1 MRYDAFP
8 SELFCK
14 NRAKLTASLS
24 PKAIVV
30 LSSNDIMPTNA
41 DGTMGFKQ
49 QTDLFYLTGIDQEET
64 ILILYPDAP
73 EEHFKEILF
82 VKETSELIAVWEGHK
97 LTKKEA
103 TQISGIKNI
112 QWVDNFDAILKTLIY
127 SSESVYLHANEHIR
141 NASPVE
147 TQNDRL
153 AKKIKALY
161 PLHPIHRLAPLLN
174 TIRMV
179 KESAEL
185 VALQKAI
192 DITEK
197 AFRRVLS
204 FTKPGVTEFEIEA
217 EFIHEFIKS
226 RSGGFAYT
234 PIIASGANACVLH
247 YISNELTCQDGD
259 LLLLDVGACYG
270 NYNADM
276 TRTIPVNGRFT
287 ARQKAVY
294 AAVKSVLEFA
304 TELMKPGIYWVDYQK
319 EVERFMEGQLID
331 LGLFSRKDVE
341 KQDPNAPLF
350 KKYFMHG
357 VAHHLGLDVHDV
369 WDKYKPFQAGMVLTC
384 EPGIYI
390 REEGLGVRLENNLL
404 ITEQGTD
411 NLMKHIPIHW
421 EEIEQ
426 LMQANK

>member
-8 SELFCK
+8 ADLFVK
-14 NRAKLTASLS
+14 NRAKLTFALA
-24 PKAIVV
+24 PKSIVI

-64 ILILYPDAP
+64 LLILYPDAP
-73 EEHFKEILF
+73 EEHLKEILF
-82 VKETSELIAVWEGHK
+82 VKETSELIAIWEGHK

-103 TQISGIKNI
+103 TEISGIKNV
-112 QWVDNFDAILKTLIY
+112 QWAENFDAILKTIIY
-127 SSESVYLHANEHIR
+127 SAESVYLHANEHIR
-141 NASPVE
+141 NASLVE

-153 AKKIKALY
+153 AKKIKENY
-161 PLHPIHRLAPLLN
+161 PLHTINRLAPLLN

-185 VALQKAI
+185 EALQKAI

-204 FTKPGVTEFEIEA
+204 FTKPGVSEFEIEA
-217 EFIHEFIKS
+217 EFIHEFIKR

-247 YISNELTCQDGD
+247 YISNELPCQDGD

-276 TRTIPVNGRFT
+276 TRTIPVNGRFSP
-287 ARQKAVY
+287 RQKEVYLAVQ
-294 AAVKSVLEFA
+294 SVLDFA
-304 TELMKPGIYWVDYQK
+304 SELMKPGIFWVDYQK

-331 LGLFSRKDVE
+331 LGLFSRKDAE

-350 KKYFMHG
+350 KRYFMHG

-369 WDKYKPFQAGMVLTC
+369 WDKYKPFEAGMVLTC

-390 REEGLGVRLENNLL
+390 REEGLGIRLENNLL
-404 ITEQGTD
+404 ITENGTD

-426 LMQANK
+426 LMQAK

>member
-8 SELFCK
+8 TELFVK
-14 NRAKLTASLS
+14 NRAKLKAKLAPKSLL
-24 PKAIVV
+24 V

-64 ILILYPDAP
+64 LLILYPDAP
-73 EEHFKEILF
+73 EEHLKEILF

-103 TQISGIKNI
+103 SEISGIKNI
-112 QWVDNFDAILKTLIY
+112 QWADNFEAILKTIIF
-127 SSESVYLHANEHIR
+127 SADSVYLHANEHIR
-141 NASPVE
+141 NASLVE

-153 AKKIKALY
+153 AKKIRETY
-161 PLHPIHRLAPLLN
+161 PLLNINRLAPLLN

-179 KESAEL
+179 KEPEEL

-204 FTKPGVTEFEIEA
+204 FTKPGVSEFEIEA
-217 EFIHEFIKS
+217 EFIHEFIKN

-259 LLLLDVGACYG
+259 LVLLDVGACYG

-276 TRTIPVNGRFT
+276 TRTIPVNGRFN

-294 AAVKSVLEFA
+294 LAVQSVLDFA
-304 TELMKPGIYWVDYQK
+304 SDIMKPGVYWIDYQK
-319 EVERFMEGQLID
+319 EVERYMEGQLID
-331 LGLFSRKDVE
+331 LGLFSRMDVE
-341 KQDPNAPLF
+341 KQDPSNPLF

-369 WDKYKPFQAGMVLTC
+369 WDKYKPFEAGMVLTC

-404 ITEQGTD
+404 ITNRGTE
-411 NLMKHIPIHW
+411 NLMRHIPIHC

>member
-73 EEHFKEILF
+73 EEHLKEILF

-204 FTKPGVTEFEIEA
+204 FTKPGVTEYEIEA

-294 AAVKSVLEFA
+294 VAVQSVLDFA
-304 TELMKPGIYWVDYQK
+304 TELMKPGIFWVDYQK

>member
-8 SELFCK
+8 SGLFVK
-14 NRAKLTASLS
+14 NRVKLKAKLAPKSLV
-24 PKAIVV
+24 I

-49 QTDLFYLTGIDQEET
+49 QSDLFYLTGIDQEET
-64 ILILYPDAP
+64 LLILYPDAP
-73 EEHFKEILF
+73 EEHLKEILF

-97 LTKKEA
+97 LTKNEA
-103 TQISGIKNI
+103 SEISGIKNI
-112 QWVDNFDAILKTLIY
+112 QWAENFEALLKTIIF
-127 SSESVYLHANEHIR
+127 SADSVYLHGNEHIR

-153 AKKIKALY
+153 AKKIKATY
-161 PLHPIHRLAPLLN
+161 PLLAINRLAPLLN
-174 TIRMV
+174 SIRMV
-179 KESAEL
+179 KEPEEL

-204 FTKPGVTEFEIEA
+204 FTKPGVSEFEIEA
-217 EFIHEFIKS
+217 EFIHEFIKN

-259 LLLLDVGACYG
+259 LVLLDVGACYG

-294 AAVKSVLEFA
+294 LAVQSVLDFA
-304 TELMKPGIYWVDYQK
+304 SEIMRPGVFWVDYQK
-319 EVERFMEGQLID
+319 EVERYMEGQLID
-331 LGLFSRKDVE
+331 LGLFSRRDVE
-341 KQDPNAPLF
+341 MQDSSAPLF

-369 WDKYKPFQAGMVLTC
+369 WDKYKPFEAGMVLTC

-404 ITEQGTD
+404 ITNQGTE

-426 LMQANK
+426 LMQAHT

>member
-73 EEHFKEILF
+73 EEHLKEILF

-179 KESAEL
+179 KEAAEL

-204 FTKPGVTEFEIEA
+204 FTKPGVSEFEIEA

-294 AAVKSVLEFA
+294 VAVQSVLDFA
-304 TELMKPGIYWVDYQK
+304 TELMKPGIYWVNYQK